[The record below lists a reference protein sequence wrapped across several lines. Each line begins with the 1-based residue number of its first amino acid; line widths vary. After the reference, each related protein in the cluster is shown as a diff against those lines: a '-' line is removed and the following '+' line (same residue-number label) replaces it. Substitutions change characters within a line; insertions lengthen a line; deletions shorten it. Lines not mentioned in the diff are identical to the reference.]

1 MKICTI
7 GGIEIKINLFLILFA
22 VLWCVSGYIG
32 TAAVIFLAVTLHE
45 LAHAAVATA
54 LGVKVYEVVLYPF
67 GGAARMDPVFEY
79 SPVKECLIA
88 AAGPLASILC
98 AMVCISLEKYYPDV
112 LPDCQ
117 TFIDYSFLIAG
128 FNLLPALPLD
138 GGRMVRAII
147 CTGSD
152 RGRSGKIMAWMGII
166 LAAGIIGYGAY
177 TFIIGTLNA
186 NFPILGVFLLIAAL
200 SELKST
206 RYYLAKTML
215 HRSKSHDN
223 AQYMRVKTIAVRY
236 DMPVNHLLGKMM
248 GEDYYVIR
256 VLGENMTLL
265 GTLDESTVEK
275 GILKTGTD
283 ACVGSLLNFRTETID
298 LEPK

>member
-1 MKICTI
+1 MKLCTI
-7 GGIEIKINLFLILFA
+7 RGVDIKINLFLILFA

-45 LAHAAVATA
+45 LAHAAVAAA
-54 LGVKVYEVVLYPF
+54 LGVRVYEVVLYPF
-67 GGAARMDPVFEY
+67 GGAAKMDPVFEY

-88 AAGPLASILC
+88 AAGPAASVLLAMSC
-98 AMVCISLEKYYPDV
+98 VSLEKYAPHF

-138 GGRMVRAII
+138 GGRLARAII

-152 RGRSGKIMAWMGII
+152 RGRSSRIIAWVGIV
-166 LAAGIIGYGAY
+166 LAAGIMGWGVYG
-177 TFIIGTLNA
+177 FVKGTPNA
-186 NFPILGVFLLIAAL
+186 NFPMLGIFLLIAAVE
-200 SELKST
+200 ELRGS

-215 HRSKSHDN
+215 HRSKSHDG
-223 AQYMRVKTIAVRY
+223 AAFMKVRTIAVRY
-236 DMPVNHLLGKMM
+236 DMPLRSLLGKMI

-256 VLGENMTLL
+256 VLGEENTLL
-265 GTLDESTVEK
+265 GVMDESMVEK

-283 ACVGSLLNFRTETID
+283 AAVGSLLSLKTETVD
-298 LEPK
+298 L